1 MRAPAVTFRE
11 PPEPAVSRRALAG
24 YLAMVLGLFMAV
36 LDIQIVASSLREI
49 QAALSASLDEISW
62 VQTSY
67 LIAEVIMIPL
77 SGWLARLLSTRW
89 LFVASAGGFTLMSLA
104 SATAWSIGSMIVF
117 RALQGFFGGAMIPT
131 VFASTFRIFPE
142 GRQAGATVMA
152 GLVATM
158 APTLGPTL
166 GGWITQSFSWHW
178 LFLINLVPGAIVCLA
193 VALLVDIDRPRP
205 ELLRRID
212 LLGIVSTAIFLGS
225 LEYVLEE
232 GPGKDWF
239 DSRLILA
246 LTAVTAVSALLFLW
260 RELRCAHPVVDLWAF
275 RDRNFAIGCLFS
287 FVIGVGL
294 YGSVYLLP
302 LFLSSV
308 RGYNSLQIGLIM
320 MVTGAFQFLSGPI
333 AGLLEKRIDRRLMLM
348 LGFGMFGLA
357 LWLNAFMTAEAGFA
371 ELFLPQAVR
380 GMAIML
386 CFLPITTIALGRLP
400 TEELNNASGLFNLT
414 RNLGGAIGL
423 ASIDTVFDA
432 RYDLHYERLA
442 EAVSAAR
449 AGVVD
454 RLADLTAHLQTM
466 LPDAA
471 RAHAAALSLL
481 RGSARREALVMTYND
496 LFMLVAAVFF
506 LSLLLTPLLRKVDHG
521 TAAERER
528 DRPGASRCRAASAPP
543 GGSHRLQPPV
553 STARHSEG
561 AIDPAMILVEPSGVE
576 PPTS

>member
-1 MRAPAVTFRE
+1 MRAPAVASRRGAE
-11 PPEPAVSRRALAG
+11 AAVSRRAVAG

-142 GRQAGATVMA
+142 NRQAGATIMA

-178 LFLINLVPGAIVCLA
+178 LFLINLFPGTIVCLA
-193 VALLVDIDRPRP
+193 VALLVDIDRPEP
-205 ELLRRID
+205 DLLRRID
-212 LLGIVSTAIFLGS
+212 ILGIVLTVIFLGS

-239 DSRLILA
+239 DSRLILG
-246 LTAVTAVSALLFLW
+246 LTAVTIVSAALFLW
-260 RELRCAHPVVDLWAF
+260 RELRCEHPVVDLWAF
-275 RDRNFAIGCLFS
+275 RDRNFTIGCLFS

-308 RGYNSLQIGLIM
+308 RGYNSLQIGLVM

-333 AGLLEKRIDRRLMLM
+333 AGLLEKRIDRRRMLM
-348 LGFGMFGLA
+348 LGFGMFGVA
-357 LWLNAFMTAEAGFA
+357 LWLNGFMTAQAGFA

-400 TEELNNASGLFNLT
+400 AEELNNASGLFNLT

-442 EAVSAAR
+442 EAVSAGR
-449 AGVVD
+449 TGVAD
-454 RLADLTAHLQTM
+454 RLADLTAHLQTIF
-466 LPDAA
+466 LDPT
-471 RAHAAALSLL
+471 RAHLAALKLL
-481 RGSARREALVMTYND
+481 QGTVLREALVMSYND
-496 LFMLVAAVFF
+496 VFMLVAAVFF
-506 LSLLLTPLLRKVDHG
+506 LSLLLTPLLRRVDHG
-521 TAAERER
+521 PPAEGRRERPGSRREPAAEL
-528 DRPGASRCRAASAPP
+528 AAAASD
-543 GGSHRLQPPV
+543 RLTGIPV
-553 STARHSEG
+553 PALAHSE
-561 AIDPAMILVEPSGVE
+561 MLVEPSGVE